1 MHICAPHST
10 TSMLCF
16 LCTHINLNLALQAEP
31 AAQSQQMWCPKL
43 WFPPASGW
51 EKPAPGA
58 GMQRESCCPRGLSP
72 LEAQTSTGTRPLATS
87 PGKSPIGFC
96 WKCLERK
103 CVLALQ
109 AYTRMSEHLLQLS
122 GLPWAKLKC
131 ILGLTKVIF
140 SSVPS
145 NSAARVKSRKHI
157 LLGFIS
163 TC

>member
-1 MHICAPHST
+1 MCPTQHHKHVMFPLYPHKPEFSFA
-10 TSMLCF
+10 SWAC
-16 LCTHINLNLALQAEP
+16 CT
-31 AAQSQQMWCPKL
+31 
-43 WFPPASGW
+43 
-51 EKPAPGA
+51 KPADVMPKAVISSCIRMGKA
-58 GMQRESCCPRGLSP
+58 CSRCRDAEGELLPQRSVPSWG
-72 LEAQTSTGTRPLATS
+72 TDIYTGTRPLATS